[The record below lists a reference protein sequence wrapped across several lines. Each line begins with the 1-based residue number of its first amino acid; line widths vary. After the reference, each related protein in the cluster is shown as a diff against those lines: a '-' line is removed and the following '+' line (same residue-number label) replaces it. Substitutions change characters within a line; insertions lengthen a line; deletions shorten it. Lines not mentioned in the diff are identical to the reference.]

1 MKSIITLAFLL
12 TPLLALAGEKGSP
25 PRKPNVLF
33 IVADDLRCSLGCY
46 GDSQV
51 KSPNIDR
58 LAARGMRFERAYCQ
72 YPVCNPSRSSFL
84 TGWRP
89 DTTGIFGNDAP
100 LRAKFPDVVTMPQ
113 LFRQSGYFTASLG
126 KILHAGLDEKG
137 NRVFFQDAKSW
148 DDCRN
153 FEATK
158 TGRQGE
164 GRNLTGGALKWCS
177 WLSANGTDEDQPDG
191 QSAAEAIKLLEAH
204 RDSPFFLAVGF
215 HKPHDPFNAP
225 KKYFDLYPLDQIE
238 LAKEPDDRSVD
249 LPLALPNAKNFAA
262 FTDAERRE
270 FRRAYFAGIS
280 FTDAQIGKL
289 FDTLDRLKLWE
300 NTIVVVM
307 GDHGYHLGEHGW
319 WNKVTVFE
327 LCARTPLIVWAP
339 GARGM
344 GRSAP
349 GIVEFVDIFPTLA
362 ELCGLTPPAKQE
374 GMSFR
379 ALLDD
384 PARTGKAA
392 AFTQVTRGELMGR
405 SIRTD
410 RWRYTEWDEGRS
422 GVELYDHA
430 DDHDPAEYHNL
441 ASDPRH
447 AEEIAKL
454 AAMLHAGP
462 AALPR

>member
-1 MKSIITLAFLL
+1 MKLLFLL
-12 TPLLALAGEKGSP
+12 TLLFAPLADFAAENGPATRRL
-25 PRKPNVLF
+25 NVLF

-46 GDSQV
+46 GDAQV

-58 LAARGMRFERAYCQ
+58 LAARGVKFEHAYCQ
-72 YPVCNPSRSSFL
+72 FPVCNPSRSSFL

-89 DTTGIFGNDAP
+89 DTTTILGNDTP
-100 LRAKFPDVVTMPQ
+100 LRAKFPDAVLLPQ
-113 LFRQSGYFTASLG
+113 LFRQNGYFTASLG
-126 KILHAGLDEKG
+126 KILHAGLDENGK
-137 NRVFFQDAKSW
+137 RVFFQDTKSW

-158 TGRQGE
+158 LGRQGE
-164 GRNLTGGALKWCS
+164 GRNLSGGALKWCS
-177 WLSANGTDEDQPDG
+177 WLAAEGTDEDQPDG

-204 RDSPFFLAVGF
+204 RDGPFFLAVGF

-225 KKYFDLYPLDQIE
+225 KKYFDQYPLEAIQ

-249 LPLALPNAKNFAA
+249 LPLAIPSAKTFAA

-280 FTDAQIGKL
+280 FTDAQVGKL
-289 FDTLDRLKLWE
+289 LDALDRLGLWE
-300 NTIVVVM
+300 NTVVVLM

-339 GARGM
+339 RAKGM
-344 GRSAP
+344 GRTAA
-349 GIVEFVDIFPTLA
+349 GLVEFVDLYPTLA
-362 ELCGLTPPAKQE
+362 ELCALAPPANLE
-374 GMSFR
+374 GTSFR

-392 AFTQVTRGELMGR
+392 AFTQVTRGSLMGR

-422 GVELYDHA
+422 GIELYDHA
-430 DDHDPAEYHNL
+430 NGGDPGEYHNL
-441 ASDPRH
+441 ASDPNH
-447 AEEIAKL
+447 TGEIAKL

-462 AALPR
+462 AAVPQ